1 MENEIMILYNV
12 VINSYELNQQQQT
25 NINMKMYKNE

>member
-1 MENEIMILYNV
+1 MILYNV